1 MQIYIWL
8 DTLILRE
15 TLVIVRLVIKITI
28 FKMRESMNYNQLKY
42 IVEIVESGSI
52 SKAASNLF
60 ISQPNLSNQVQEL
73 EEEIGKSIFYR
84 NNRGVKLTSYGAEV
98 YHYAKSIVNQF
109 EIVENQLKT
118 KVNENK
124 IKIASFGG
132 EVINYQFFDVCT
144 RYNNENYEFELCEVG
159 VEKSIQKVVQ
169 RECDIGIIIFSDFQ
183 RKKLMQYVAAEE
195 LEIKD
200 LFVGEMKVH
209 MSSNQEES
217 KKDVLTK
224 EDLKEMFHIKKSY
237 LYKGMFAL
245 TQELE
250 YLGVPDTYKT
260 ILTNSTKTYNDAL
273 HHLPSFAFEIDWK
286 CKKAIHSD
294 LARISFEGNR
304 LDMTCAVVKR
314 KNEILKDELEYFID
328 RLIKSYS

>member
-1 MQIYIWL
+1 
-8 DTLILRE
+8 
-15 TLVIVRLVIKITI
+15 
-28 FKMRESMNYNQLKY
+28 MNYNQLKY

-73 EEEIGKSIFYR
+73 EEEIGKTIFYR

-98 YHYAKSIVNQF
+98 YHYAKSLVNQF
-109 EIVENQLKT
+109 NIVENQLTT

-124 IKIASFGG
+124 IKIASFGS
-132 EVINYQFFDVCT
+132 EVINYQFFNICS

-159 VEKSIQKVVQ
+159 VEDSVQKVAQ
-169 RECDIGIIIFSDFQ
+169 RECDIGIIIYSEFQ
-183 RKKLMQYVAAEE
+183 RKKLMQYIVAEDLE
-195 LEIKD
+195 LRD

-209 MSSNQEES
+209 ISTNQPNSQKEI
-217 KKDVLTK
+217 LTK
-224 EDLKEMFHIKKSY
+224 DDLKEMFHIKKSY

-245 TQELE
+245 NQELE
-250 YLGVPDTYKT
+250 YMDVPDTYKT

-294 LARISFEGNR
+294 LARIQYEGNR
-304 LDMTCAVVKR
+304 LDITCAVIKR
-314 KNEILKDELEYFID
+314 KNEILKEELEYFIS
-328 RLIKSYS
+328 RLIESYS